1 MGEEALSA
9 NCTVNTTKGVYYIKL
24 DRWGDSRHRTTS
36 YKRNNKLGGRKTKF
50 DIQRY
55 WNEKAQKAAAA
66 RMASIPRN
74 PSPLPNWRAE
84 VPRPK
89 LAPRPIYKP
98 QTEDVS
104 DDEYD
109 YKRNWNIPE
118 DKQFRRTPRKY
129 PVRAFRP
136 MPPAERRNVN
146 EGSKRHRTPSPEA
159 SRKKTVGQI
168 YKEILERKVEKGK
181 TPPKA
186 VNASD
191 SDTDSV
197 PTGVDTPNT
206 VRMAGD
212 SPQSP
217 PNPQDE
223 DNTLE
228 EKITKRNEEME
239 ENALHRGALPR
250 NFCKERIELERLI
263 DEADKKNEELD
274 KELQE
279 LDDRDKDKQVLCDEQ
294 QRTKQ
299 WIEDVRKAMNEGAPI
314 PGKPEEIKIACP
326 SQEIRKKTPEEV
338 PNEEGSHKQPPPPG
352 TCGQDPLEE
361 EIPAYKM
368 PPEDKD
374 PDSVPPEEAVAQLCG
389 PKEDERPPV
398 PLEPEV
404 VIINMPAPAAVLPKD
419 RDIEA
424 NKAGRDMDQADGG
437 DSDCQIVDEN
447 SQEAPRPTTPRPT
460 PQGLWRLKKAKDTS
474 VILQLIPNKGGD
486 TSDVP
491 PTAGPSPPGTMKK

>member
-1 MGEEALSA
+1 MSEVNGIWYHSSQGQQHIKLAMGEEALSA
-9 NCTVNTTKGVYYIKL
+9 NCTVRTTKGVHYIKL
-24 DRWGDSRHRTTS
+24 DRWEDSRHRTTS
-36 YKRNNKLGGRKTKF
+36 YKRNNKLGGQKTKF

-66 RMASIPRN
+66 RMATIPRN
-74 PSPLPNWRAE
+74 PSPPPNWRAE
-84 VPRPK
+84 VLRPK

-118 DKQFRRTPRKY
+118 DKQFRRAPRKY

-136 MPPAERRNVN
+136 MPPAERRNVH
-146 EGSKRHRTPSPEA
+146 EGSKRHRTPSPED

-168 YKEILERKVEKGK
+168 YKEILERKVGKSK
-181 TPPKA
+181 TPPTA
-186 VNASD
+186 VHVSD

-197 PTGVDTPNT
+197 PTGIDTPNT
-206 VRMAGD
+206 VRMTGD

-217 PNPQDE
+217 PNQQEQE
-223 DNTLE
+223 DTLE
-228 EKITKRNEEME
+228 EKIAKRNEEMA
-239 ENALHRGALPR
+239 ENSLRRGVLPR

-279 LDDRDKDKQVLCDEQ
+279 LDDTDKDKQVLCDEQ

-299 WIEDVRKAMNEGAPI
+299 WIEDVRKAMSEGAPI
-314 PGKPEEIKIACP
+314 PGKPQEIDIMYP
-326 SQEIRKKTPEEV
+326 SLEIRKKTPEEA
-338 PNEEGSHKQPPPPG
+338 PNKEASHKQTPPPG
-352 TCGQDPLEE
+352 TSGQDPLKKEV
-361 EIPAYKM
+361 PAYKM
-368 PPEDKD
+368 PPQDKD
-374 PDSVPPEEAVAQLCG
+374 PDSVSLEEAVAQMCG
-389 PKEDERPPV
+389 PKEEERPPV

-404 VIINMPAPAAVLPKD
+404 VIINMPAPAEVIPKD

-424 NKAGRDMDQADGG
+424 NKAGRDVDQADGG

-447 SQEAPRPTTPRPT
+447 PQEAPRPKTPRPT

-474 VILQLIPNKGGD
+474 VIL
-486 TSDVP
+486 
-491 PTAGPSPPGTMKK
+491 